1 MTLRRSIMPIDRRTL
16 LRAAVLSTVAAST
29 PALAG
34 KTSSP
39 NDTLLYIIWP
49 HNGDR
54 VRGPFWCRFGLR
66 NMGVTHAGDA
76 TPNLGHHHLLLDV
89 DEPLDIEQPIPS
101 DKNHLHFGAGQTE
114 TRLDLSPGRHTLQLV
129 LGDAEHLA
137 FVPPVAS
144 RKITITV
151 V

>member
-16 LRAAVLSTVAAST
+16 LRAAALSTVAAST

-54 VRGPFWCRFGLR
+54 VRG
-66 NMGVTHAGDA
+66 HAGDA